1 MSKEVY
7 REELE
12 RRLGALD
19 ARLDEAEEMLVGGRA
34 LTKVEAAG
42 EIAILKDRRRALAA
56 KLARLEREPEG
67 TWEGLKT
74 EIEEDYDAVVEGP
87 DPRLAVPAATD
98 GEIQPGL
105 ACEVQAGHHVAGV
118 RGPNDH
124 RGSPVDHRVE
134 HRSRLV
140 VAGVTRA
147 DQLAADL
154 SS

>member
-19 ARLDEAEEMLVGGRA
+19 ARLDEAEEMLVRGRA

-74 EIEEDYDAVVEGP
+74 EIEEDYDAVVEGLE
-87 DPRLAVPAATD
+87 RLI
-98 GEIQPGL
+98 GG
-105 ACEVQAGHHVAGV
+105 
-118 RGPNDH
+118 
-124 RGSPVDHRVE
+124 
-134 HRSRLV
+134 
-140 VAGVTRA
+140 
-147 DQLAADL
+147 
-154 SS
+154 